1 MLRMPAGKRYCG
13 EGVEDSVEAMRFT
26 EIIKEALEVS
36 DTSNKKKKPHDHF
49 QLIDHSILC

>member
-1 MLRMPAGKRYCG
+1 MLRMPAGKRYYG

-36 DTSNKKKKPHDHF
+36 DTSNQTKTT
-49 QLIDHSILC
+49 